1 MACLGWAAAGLAATH
16 SAPWADSF
24 ESYSSGTLLQGTNG
38 WSSGK
43 IGAGLVTNAVSQV
56 FALTN
61 TYAQSYAYPLPL
73 ASHTNVVAV
82 TDLLDNDILSSSGKV
97 AVLDFTVM
105 PTWCDLNP
113 PDDASVQWALYIK
126 TNQHVVIWQHSKSP
140 VVTNQ
145 WLDLGAGT
153 LVNTGTWAR
162 FTIVQDY
169 SNKMFQVRVN
179 GADPITSAAGYT
191 AGGAQ
196 AAGSWFYMVQTNPL
210 MAQVIF
216 GDGGTNYVD
225 DFVVTNRSLAWS
237 AGGFTESVTNNG
249 SIDHTI
255 PLTVSL
261 RYDSFTDGDGIFAAT
276 KYVVGN
282 LPSNLTAVVTKINDT
297 HLSIALTG
305 QAVSNEAI
313 NSISDLTFTLLDSAL
328 MLGSASSVD
337 GASSGNRTIAFR
349 NTGIL
354 SYSTNVFREMT
365 GVSDGAINNSPA
377 LTINLTNDLFTGDNG
392 EDYATNSVKLSII
405 GLPTGLTGQV
415 SKINDTQLQMTLLG
429 KALANSSADSTNL
442 TLTFQAGAFASN
454 VVAANVSNYTA
465 AIAVQ
470 FMDAPA
476 LIYGTTTFTE
486 KPANDGSVNGTVVAI
501 HFETFAGLDGDDLA
515 GAVTSDLPPGLEL
528 HAFRTNSGAG
538 VVLVFS
544 NNATAHLN
552 SDSRLNNVTI
562 SFGDAAFSGGNAAL
576 LAGASRT
583 DLSIIFSN
591 QPSLALPSGLE
602 FTESSRNN
610 GSIGNSLPVTLT
622 DGAFASD
629 LTGHYSLGNVPAGL
643 GLCLIRD
650 SDTQVTLSLTN
661 VAALHTSGQSR
672 ADLRLTFS
680 NEAFSTVAA
689 ANIYGS
695 TTNLAVT
702 FKNPPSLA
710 YSRATFAERSLG
722 AIDNQTPLVITLTGD
737 SFASDLTGLYTTS
750 NVPAGLVFEL
760 TRNSANQLS
769 VNLTGTAT
777 SHASN
782 DTVYNMTLT
791 FQQGAF
797 VQADADQVVN
807 YQTNFSVVFIND
819 TVFINTVPYEEPFE
833 TYPNGF
839 LLAGTNGWT
848 ADYYGDAAQVTN
860 NAAMNSKL
868 ADPYPSFSGPP
879 ILTTHTKTLLVRDN
893 IRTEIHSSTGQLV
906 YLDFMMYPVPM
917 SELPVND
924 ATLQYAFYVSTNR
937 QMVIWHRNMTG
948 TPTNEWLTLSHA
960 ALVDT
965 SNWTRFT
972 VAQDYSNHLFQ
983 LRVDEAAAIEDPA
996 GWSWVQ
1002 GSLSRTGSWFHMVQ
1016 TNTLMSQLIFSGI
1029 GATYLDDVTVRTGL
1043 APTFGIGAGSIYL
1056 IR

>member
-1 MACLGWAAAGLAATH
+1 MACLGWAAPELAATH
-16 SAPWADSF
+16 SAPWSDSF
-24 ESYSSGTLLQGTNG
+24 ESYSSGMLLQGTNG
-38 WSSGK
+38 WSSNK
-43 IGAGLVTNAVSQV
+43 IGAWLVTNAVSQV

-61 TYAQSYAYPLPL
+61 TYGLAHEYPLPL
-73 ASHTNVVAV
+73 VSHTNVVAV
-82 TDLLDNDILSSSGKV
+82 TDLLGNDILSSSGKV

-105 PTWCDLNP
+105 PTGCDINP

-145 WLDLGAGT
+145 WLDLGEGT
-153 LVNTGTWAR
+153 LVNTGAWAR

-169 SNKMFQVRVN
+169 SNNMFQVRVN
-179 GADPITSAAGYT
+179 GAAPVTSAAGYT

-249 SIDHTI
+249 GLDNT
-255 PLTVSL
+255 PLNVSL
-261 RYDSFTDGDGIFAAT
+261 RYDAFTGGDGVFAAT

-297 HLSIALTG
+297 NLSISLTG

-313 NSISDLTFTLLDSAL
+313 NSISDLTFTLLDSAFT
-328 MLGSASSVD
+328 LGSASSVD
-337 GASSGNRTIAFR
+337 GTSSGNRTIAFR
-349 NTGIL
+349 NAGIL
-354 SYSTNVFREMT
+354 SYSTNVFREET
-365 GVSDGAINNSPA
+365 GVSDGTINNSPA
-377 LTINLTNDLFTGDNG
+377 LTITLANDLFTGDPG
-392 EDYATNSVKLSII
+392 EDYATNSAKLSII
-405 GLPTGLTGQV
+405 GMPAGLTGQV

-429 KALANSSADSTNL
+429 KALANSSADSTNF
-442 TLTFQAGAFASN
+442 TLNFQAGAFASN
-454 VVAANVSNYTA
+454 AVAANVSNYTA

-486 KPANDGSVNGTVVAI
+486 KPANDGTVNGTVVAI

-515 GAVTSDLPPGLEL
+515 GAVTSDLPPGLGL
-528 HAFRTNSGAG
+528 HAIRTNSGTG
-538 VVLVFS
+538 IVLVFS

-552 SDSRLNNVTI
+552 SDSRLSNVTI
-562 SFGDAAFSGGNAAL
+562 SFGDAAFSGGDAAL
-576 LAGASRT
+576 VAGASRS

-591 QPSLALPSGLE
+591 QPSLTLPGGLV

-610 GSIGNSLPVTLT
+610 GSIGNSLPITLT
-622 DGAFASD
+622 DGQFAAD
-629 LTGHYSLGNVPAGL
+629 LTGHYSLGNVPVGL
-643 GLCLIRD
+643 GARLVRD

-661 VAALHTSGQSR
+661 VAALHASGQSR
-672 ADLRLTFS
+672 DDLRLTFS
-680 NEAFSTVAA
+680 NEAFSAVAA
-689 ANIYGS
+689 ANISGS
-695 TTNLAVT
+695 TTNLIVS
-702 FKNPPSLA
+702 FNNPPSLS
-710 YSRATFAERSLG
+710 YSRATFTERSLG
-722 AIDNQTPLVITLTGD
+722 SIDNQTPLVITLTGD
-737 SFASDLTGLYTTS
+737 SFVSDLTGLVATS
-750 NVPAGLVFEL
+750 NVPAGLVCEI

-769 VNLTGTAT
+769 VNSTGTAT
-777 SHASN
+777 SHSAG
-782 DTVYNMTLT
+782 DTIHDMTLT
-791 FQQGAF
+791 FLQGAF

-819 TVFINTVPYEEPFE
+819 TVFINPVPYEEPFE
-833 TYPNGF
+833 AYANGF

-860 NAAMNSKL
+860 NAAINSKL
-868 ADPYPSFSGPP
+868 ADPFPSFSGPP

-924 ATLQYAFYVSTNR
+924 TTIQYAFYVSTNR

-948 TPTNEWLTLSHA
+948 SPTNEWLTLSHA
-960 ALVDT
+960 ALVNT

-983 LRVDEAAAIEDPA
+983 LRVDEAAAIVDPA

-1002 GSLSRTGSWFHMVQ
+1002 GSLARTGSWFHMVQ
-1016 TNTLMSQLIFSGI
+1016 TNALMSQLIFSGV
-1029 GATYLDDVTVRTGL
+1029 GSAYLDDVTVRTSL
-1043 APTFGIGAGSIYL
+1043 AATFGIGAGSIYL